1 VRFDRVI
8 ECMGLGLFMP
18 VIYRPLFDCLRLV
31 TCRSF
36 ETPAANTIP
45 LFCQEPE
52 FVAEIY
58 GEAALELVLPEEQP
72 EQKILD
78 LVERPVHYA
87 VIVESIRA
95 HLRGTYSYARQFER
109 LLEIVES

>member
-1 VRFDRVI
+1 
-8 ECMGLGLFMP
+8 
-18 VIYRPLFDCLRLV
+18 LV

-58 GEAALELVLPEEQP
+58 GEAALELVLPEEHP

-78 LVERPVHYA
+78 LVERPEHYA
-87 VIVESIRA
+87 GIVETIRA
-95 HLRGTYSYARQFER
+95 HLGAHYSYEKQLER
-109 LLEIVES
+109 LIELVES